1 MSKAKM
7 ADTSLMAFQKKK
19 REGSLQ
25 TDRAKVMY
33 LIREYGPV
41 TSKELQMWMNKP
53 KHTFT
58 GRINELKEKNK
69 ILEAGEKNGHTQYK
83 VKE

>member
-1 MSKAKM
+1 MSKATM

-53 KHTFT
+53 KHKFT
-58 GRINELKEKNK
+58 GRINKLKELGK
-69 ILEAGEKNGHTQYK
+69 IVEAGTKDGHTQYK
-83 VKE
+83 VKQ